1 MNRLCKLSAKNVEL
15 YKKLIMRLMLILLF
29 LFTKLQFSFSQ
40 EPIANNDQ
48 TVVITVIGQG
58 KNIEEAKSN
67 ALRSAI
73 EQAFGTFISSN
84 TIILNDSI
92 IKDEIVSLSSGNINK
107 FEITGSERL
116 PKGDFMISLKAT
128 VSIGKLINFCESKG
142 IKVEFQGSLFSANIR
157 QKKLAEQ
164 SEIKAVWDLLF
175 TLNPIINNSFDYKI
189 KANEPIALNHDQN
202 QYQVKLFVDCYT
214 NSNIEVVFNSV
225 KGFLKSAS
233 LSKDE
238 VENLK
243 KLNIGIQRIKIDGL
257 EYFIRTEESINAL
270 NKFFNDIKLIENR
283 FVIDDG
289 IKQYDNLSVINIVET
304 LGLVPG
310 DKEWR
315 ESNSYYD
322 QKNTSLNYSGF
333 ENISE
338 YSDLSSGIR
347 CAPGLYQ
354 STPSYNSGCHELTL
368 ISRKSN
374 EKIKTFIINNNYSLQ
389 NLEKIQEIRVFPL
402 SKISNVGFWKKG
414 GVVFHENS
422 KYLFLTP
429 IFNQDIALQS
439 QDLCGLSFDEDSRYV
454 SKINTFTTD
463 TSIGSGKKNTM
474 LLFKTLDNINTPF
487 KYANQLSI
495 LGYKDWF
502 IPSFSEMKILQFF
515 IQYFLLDKSSYER
528 EYFTSSI
535 LPKKYSRLS
544 SHEFIAVK
552 NSEYG
557 RSSVVLCSS
566 DIYTSVKVVRME
578 EK

>member
-1 MNRLCKLSAKNVEL
+1 
-15 YKKLIMRLMLILLF
+15 
-29 LFTKLQFSFSQ
+29 
-40 EPIANNDQ
+40 
-48 TVVITVIGQG
+48 
-58 KNIEEAKSN
+58 
-67 ALRSAI
+67 
-73 EQAFGTFISSN
+73 
-84 TIILNDSI
+84 LNDSI

-175 TLNPIINNSFDYKI
+175 TLSPIINNSFDYKI

-202 QYQVKLFVDCYT
+202 QYQVKLFVDCFT
-214 NSNIEVVFNSV
+214 NSNIEIVFNSV
-225 KGFLKSAS
+225 KGFLKSAN

-238 VENLK
+238 IDNLR
-243 KLNIGIQRIKIDGL
+243 KLNIEIQRIKIDGL
-257 EYFIRTEESINAL
+257 EYCIRTEESINAL
-270 NKFFNDIKLIENR
+270 NKFFSDIKLIENR

-289 IKQYDNLSVINIVET
+289 IRQYDNLSVINIVET
-304 LGLVPG
+304 LGLIPG
-310 DKEWR
+310 NKEWR
-315 ESNSYYD
+315 ESDSYD
-322 QKNTSLNYSGF
+322 DEKNTSLNYSGF

-354 STPSYNSGCHELTL
+354 STPSYNGGCYELTL

-374 EKIKTFIINNNYSLQ
+374 EKIKTFVITNNYSLE
-389 NLEKIQEIRVFPL
+389 NLEKIQEIKVFPL

-414 GVVFHENS
+414 GVVFYENS

-429 IFNQDIALQS
+429 IFNQKIVLQS
-439 QDLCGLSFDEDSRYV
+439 ENLCGLGYDEDSKYV
-454 SKINTFTTD
+454 SKMNSISTD
-463 TSIGSGKKNTM
+463 TSIGSGKKNTTV
-474 LLFKTLDNINTPF
+474 LYKILDNINTPF
-487 KYANQLSI
+487 KNVKQLSI
-495 LGYKDWF
+495 LGYNDWF
-502 IPSFSEMKILQFF
+502 IPSFSEMKMLQFF
-515 IQYFLLDKSSYER
+515 IIYFLLDKGYYER
-528 EYFTSSI
+528 EYFTSSM
-535 LPKKYSRLS
+535 LPKQYSRLS

-552 NSEYG
+552 NSESG

-566 DIYTSVKVVRME
+566 DSYTSVQVVRVE
-578 EK
+578 GK